1 MSYVLRNWEK
11 NIPWP
16 QQFFTQSG
24 RQIQIIKEFEAVKK
38 LDLFLCHI
46 YFFKKIMTSILFK
59 FSGTADIFTK
69 KFGKMINHNNDK
81 PNGFIVKFLI
91 SVSQSMDLSVTL
103 KVHQGWDNF
112 RLLKALYKWW
122 KMLFIS
128 RCSLYS
134 LEIYIFVMTF
144 WLCGKRAWQNS
155 WG

>member
-1 MSYVLRNWEK
+1 
-11 NIPWP
+11 
-16 QQFFTQSG
+16 
-24 RQIQIIKEFEAVKK
+24 
-38 LDLFLCHI
+38 
-46 YFFKKIMTSILFK
+46 MTSILFK

-91 SVSQSMDLSVTL
+91 SVSQSMDLSDTL

-134 LEIYIFVMTF
+134 LEIYILLWLFGYMRNPNLLFLKNKAFCKKKPSGQHLSFNIFSKLLTCTYRNRFITF
-144 WLCGKRAWQNS
+144 QTVDQDIVNYDFR
-155 WG
+155 